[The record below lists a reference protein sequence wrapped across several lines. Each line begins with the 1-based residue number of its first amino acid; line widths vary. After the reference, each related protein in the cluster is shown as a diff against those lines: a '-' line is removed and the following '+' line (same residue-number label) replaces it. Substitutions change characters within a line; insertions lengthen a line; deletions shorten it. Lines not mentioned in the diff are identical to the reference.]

1 MTEPRSCLK
10 KNGATGGNHWL
21 KSDGLSRRGHT
32 GGIYRAHFQY
42 AFLQQ
47 CCRLLIDRCRM
58 NIRRVCILALF
69 SALVAVLSVG
79 NLMAQR
85 IGFRVGIAPAFR
97 GPVVTPGFGQPLSVP
112 FGVASS
118 TFGFPAAQM
127 PFIVNPGGFGV
138 SPGFGRLV
146 FGCCAVPQ
154 VIVPG
159 QVFFPGQIV
168 APGQSI
174 VPGRTVF
181 PGFFPGQILVPRQ
194 RAFVAGLPP
203 IGTPRAQVVRQFGS
217 PTVSIVTSTGETLH
231 FSGGVTIFIQNG
243 QVASPR

>member
-97 GPVVTPGFGQPLSVP
+97 GPVVTPGFAQLLSVP

-203 IGTPRAQVVRQFGS
+203 TAAPPAPGGGGRGLSTGFS
-217 PTVSIVTSTGETLH
+217 VTSTGET
-231 FSGGVTIFIQNG
+231 
-243 QVASPR
+243 P